1 MERIFVCLRRFAVS
15 VVLAIAISGEAY
27 ASEFIS
33 PADQEIITQQQKVL
47 LQQAQQQRD
56 AMRNNITL
64 SPSLE
69 PKPDGVESICH
80 TINHIQFDSVES
92 LSRSVREDL
101 TRPYLSRCLTLQDI
115 NGLVRKV
122 SNAYIERGYV
132 TSRAGLRAQDLSTG
146 ILIITVSEG
155 KVESISLDDETP
167 LSLKMAFPGI
177 VGKTLNL
184 RDIEQG
190 MEQFNRLPSQQMTID
205 IQPGKQP
212 GYSAIILKRVSHRV
226 SVSASFGTDNSGQKS
241 TGTGQINVSV
251 SLDNLLHFAEQWSL
265 SASRNSDFRNN
276 HQSRSLS
283 SYVTIPY
290 GYWLFTYQYLWND
303 SFQII
308 PIDSQIYRYE
318 GDSQTH
324 RLVVNRT
331 LYRDGKQKLVL
342 NVGMMRR
349 QTTNVMAGK
358 KLSISSPTLS
368 VINFG
373 VNYSSVLAGGYI
385 TFNPVLSRGLS
396 VLGATKD
403 DPHFPDTPRS
413 QFRKFSLSAS
423 YFIPVTDSIYYLSS
437 IYGQTTLDNLYASE
451 RLSLGG
457 QYSVRGFKEQY
468 LTGNRGG
475 YLRNELN
482 WQVSKF
488 SALGELALIGALD
501 AGWLQKK
508 TGQIDGGNVAGT
520 ALGVSLTNRR
530 FSQMMTLGTPL
541 THPNHL
547 KPDNWVVYWSASLI
561 F

>member
-1 MERIFVCLRRFAVS
+1 MERIFVCLRGLVVS
-15 VVLAIAISGEAY
+15 VQLAISGEAY

-33 PADQEIITQQQKVL
+33 PADQEIITQQQKAL

-56 AMRNNITL
+56 AIRNNITL

-69 PKPDGVESICH
+69 PKLDGAESICH
-80 TINHIQFDSVES
+80 TTHRIQFEGAES
-92 LSRSVREDL
+92 LSRSVRDGL
-101 TRPYLSRCLTLQDI
+101 TQPYLSHCLTLQDI

-190 MEQFNRLPSQQMTID
+190 MEQLNRLPSQQMTID
-205 IQPGKQP
+205 IQPGKQL
-212 GYSAIILKRVSHRV
+212 GYSTVILKRISTRLPV
-226 SVSASFGTDNSGQKS
+226 SVSFGADNSGQKS
-241 TGTGQINVSV
+241 TGTGQLNASM
-251 SLDNLLHFAEQWSL
+251 SLDNLLHFADQWSL

-283 SYVTIPY
+283 SHVTVPY
-290 GYWLFTYQYLWND
+290 GYWLFSYQYAWND
-303 SFQII
+303 SFQDI
-308 PIDSQIYRYE
+308 PIGSRTNRYE

-324 RLVVNRT
+324 RLAVNRT
-331 LYRDGKQKLVL
+331 LYRDGKQKLAL
-342 NVGMMRR
+342 NVGMTRR

-358 KLSISSPTLS
+358 KLSISSSTLS

-403 DPHFPDTPRS
+403 DPHFPDMPRS

-423 YFIPVTDSIYYLSS
+423 YFIPVTDFIYYLSS
-437 IYGQTTLDNLYASE
+437 IYGQTTPDNLYASE
-451 RLSLGG
+451 SLSLGG

-475 YLRNELN
+475 YWRNELN
-482 WQVSKF
+482 WRV
-488 SALGELALIGALD
+488 AELPVLGELALTGALD
-501 AGWLQKK
+501 TGWLQKK
-508 TGQIDGGNVAGT
+508 TGQIDGGNVTGT

-530 FSQMMTLGTPL
+530 FNQTMTLGTPL
-541 THPNHL
+541 THPDHL

>member
-1 MERIFVCLRRFAVS
+1 MERIFVCLRGLVVS
-15 VVLAIAISGEAY
+15 VPLAISGEAY

-33 PADQEIITQQQKVL
+33 PADQEIITQQQKAL

-56 AMRNNITL
+56 AIRNNITL
-64 SPSLE
+64 SPSLA
-69 PKPDGVESICH
+69 PKTDEAESVCY
-80 TINHIQFDSVES
+80 TIHRIQFDGAAS
-92 LSRSVREDL
+92 LSQSVREDL
-101 TRPYLSRCLTLQDI
+101 TQPYLSRCLTLQDI

-122 SNAYIERGYV
+122 SNAYIEQGYV

-167 LSLKMAFPGI
+167 LSLKMAFPGM

-190 MEQFNRLPSQQMTID
+190 MEQLNRLPSQQMTID
-205 IQPGKQP
+205 IQPGGQP
-212 GYSAIILKRVSHRV
+212 GYSAIILKRISNHLP
-226 SVSASFGTDNSGQKS
+226 VSASLGTDNSGQKS
-241 TGTGQINVSV
+241 TGTGQLNASV
-251 SLDNLLHFAEQWSL
+251 SLDNPLHLADQWSL
-265 SASRNSDFRNN
+265 SASRNSDFRNH

-283 SYVTIPY
+283 CHVTVPY
-290 GYWLFTYQYLWND
+290 GYWLFSYQYAWND

-308 PIDSQIYRYE
+308 PIGSQTYRYE

-324 RLVVNRT
+324 RLAVDRT
-331 LYRDGKQKLVL
+331 LYRDGKQKLAL
-342 NVGMMRR
+342 NVGMTRR

-385 TFNPVLSRGLS
+385 TFNPALSHGLS
-396 VLGATKD
+396 MLGTTKD

-482 WQVSKF
+482 WQVSKLP
-488 SALGELALIGALD
+488 ALGELALTGALD

-508 TGQIDGGNVAGT
+508 TGQIDGGNVAGI
-520 ALGVSLTNRR
+520 ALGASLTNRR

-541 THPNHL
+541 THPDHL

>member
-1 MERIFVCLRRFAVS
+1 MERIFVCLRRFFVS
-15 VVLAIAISGEAY
+15 VVLAISGEAY

-33 PADQEIITQQQKVL
+33 PADQEIITQQQKAL

-56 AMRNNITL
+56 AIRNNITL

-80 TINHIQFDSVES
+80 TIHRIQFDGVKS
-92 LSRSVREDL
+92 LSRSVREGL
-101 TRPYLSRCLTLQDI
+101 TQTYLSRCLTLQDI

-177 VGKTLNL
+177 VGNTLNL

-190 MEQFNRLPSQQMTID
+190 MEQLNRLLSQQMTID

-212 GYSAIILKRVSHRV
+212 GYSAVILKRISHRV
-226 SVSASFGTDNSGQKS
+226 PVSTSFGADNSGQKG

-251 SLDNLLHFAEQWSL
+251 SLDNPLHFADQWSL

-283 SYVTIPY
+283 SHVTVPY
-290 GYWLFTYQYLWND
+290 GYWLFSYQYAWND
-303 SFQII
+303 SFRDI
-308 PIDSQIYRYE
+308 PIDSQTYRYE

-324 RLVVNRT
+324 RLAVDRT
-331 LYRDGKQKLVL
+331 LYRDGKQKLAL
-342 NVGMMRR
+342 NVGMTRR
-349 QTTNVMAGK
+349 QTTNVMVGK

-385 TFNPVLSRGLS
+385 TFNPILSRGLS

-403 DPHFPDTPRS
+403 DPNFPDTPRS

-423 YFIPVTDSIYYLSS
+423 YFIPITDSIYYLSS
-437 IYGQTTLDNLYASE
+437 IYGQATPDNLYASE
-451 RLSLGG
+451 NLSLGG

-468 LTGNRGG
+468 LTGNCGG
-475 YLRNELN
+475 YWRNELN
-482 WQVSKF
+482 WRISEFPV
-488 SALGELALIGALD
+488 LGELVLTGALD
-501 AGWLQKK
+501 TGWLQEKI
-508 TGQIDGGNVAGT
+508 GQVDSGNVTGT
-520 ALGVSLTNRR
+520 ALGVSLTNSR
-530 FSQMMTLGTPL
+530 FNQIMTLGTPL
-541 THPNHL
+541 IHPNHL

-561 F
+561 L